1 MGLVITRRVPIQR
14 AVERDEIPYPY
25 KVHDTTLR
33 PLLNITIKSTIVVRS
48 RSRSCSGGDICG
60 TTPAFRS
67 DVNIAIMAIRT
78 SFWFNIVKNKEQTQK
93 VSVPNVA
100 DWQYLGVDKFTRWLV
115 WNYERAGRFS
125 SNLEDGSVHLHT
137 TRIVVRTSGTNKVE

>member
-1 MGLVITRRVPIQR
+1 MLKGCVSVGRNQLTGVSLVLSVPIVKTRRVPVQR

-67 DVNIAIMAIRT
+67 DVNIAIVAIR
-78 SFWFNIVKNKEQTQK
+78 
-93 VSVPNVA
+93 
-100 DWQYLGVDKFTRWLV
+100 
-115 WNYERAGRFS
+115 
-125 SNLEDGSVHLHT
+125 NLF
-137 TRIVVRTSGTNKVE
+137 